1 MPRKKKHEEKKTP
14 KKKEEERE
22 YNPFSSIVLKEK
34 KEPEK
39 KKAPVVSKPKK
50 PGEIVQ
56 GYVPSASF
64 ADILDSFEKRLGIY
78 QTSGT
83 VCINNWRMETRKDH
97 LYCESNG

>member
-1 MPRKKKHEEKKTP
+1 MPRKKKHEEKKTQ

-39 KKAPVVSKPKK
+39 KKAPVAPKPKK

-64 ADILDSFEKRLGIY
+64 ADILDSFEKMKG
-78 QTSGT
+78 QMKMM
-83 VCINNWRMETRKDH
+83 NNPMMRGRMKF
-97 LYCESNG
+97 

>member
-56 GYVPSASF
+56 GYVPQLRPEEGQVEIVLPCF
-64 ADILDSFEKRLGIY
+64 K
-78 QTSGT
+78 
-83 VCINNWRMETRKDH
+83 RKDIRTYNY
-97 LYCESNG
+97 LPPRAAILSAGVYS